1 MCNTIGCPLLD
12 SPKLCAEC
20 EWQKNDLQAQLAAA
34 NAENKR
40 LNEAFEDLSKSTRN
54 EIDCAN
60 EQYAI
65 LEQQLKKE
73 SESNLK
79 AMADAD
85 DTHRRV
91 VTDLQAQLDAANE
104 LLAHERKVVQVLADR
119 LVIMHVG
126 CKEVPKNTI
135 KDWTLWAN
143 KQARLDNA

>member
-40 LNEAFEDLSKSTRN
+40 LNEAFENLSKSTRN

-65 LEQQLKKE
+65 LEQQL
-73 SESNLK
+73 
-79 AMADAD
+79 
-85 DTHRRV
+85 
-91 VTDLQAQLDAANE
+91 
-104 LLAHERKVVQVLADR
+104 AHERKVVEVLADMVSKAYPKR
-119 LVIMHVG
+119 YKRG
-126 CKEVPKNTI
+126 CSESFS
-135 KDWTLWAN
+135 WAEWAHE
-143 KQARLDNA
+143 QVRAEG